1 VQLLYADENG
11 TLYEDPEYDAAGGNG
26 TGPSLRLTGEN
37 TIPLPEGADLVL
49 LPGMAPVGWDKSK
62 KRPVK
67 DIKRVQAGDRLYA
80 VAATL
85 PAGYTRTLLPAYRP
99 HGKTEMLGLY
109 GYTAVAAKD
118 GEFYVAALQ
127 TDETY
132 KWNPLGYN
140 DLSLPNRIEQK
151 KKKLPENRLVEHLA
165 GCAMEYHC
173 LTAQNIFYERW
184 EAGIPVSPGCNAE
197 CLGCISLQPSECCA
211 SPQQRIKFVPTVA
224 EVVDLAVPHLK
235 EGVEP
240 IISFGQGCE
249 GEPLLQADL
258 IAEAIRE
265 IRRHTDRGTVNLNTN
280 AGDTAALEKLC
291 QAGLDAVRVSMLSAR
306 PEVYAAYHRP
316 GGFGLDDVRRSLAL
330 AHRYGLSVSVNLLV
344 MPGLTDRK
352 DETEAL
358 LELFREGQVNMVQL
372 RNLNI
377 DPYHL
382 FRQLPSS
389 RGQVLGIPQLV
400 KLLSSVPG
408 LTVGNYT
415 HSTQK

>member
-1 VQLLYADENG
+1 MQLLYADAEG
-11 TLYEDPEYDAAGGNG
+11 TLYEDPDYEAAGWDGAGG
-26 TGPSLRLTGEN
+26 TLRLTGEN
-37 TIPLPEGADLVL
+37 TVTLPEGADLVL
-49 LPGMAPVGWDKSK
+49 LPGMAPVGWDQGK
-62 KRPVK
+62 KKPVK

-99 HGKTEMLGLY
+99 HGKADMLGLF
-109 GYTAVAAKD
+109 GYTAVAARD
-118 GEFYVAALQ
+118 GEFYVAAVQ

-132 KWNPLGYN
+132 KWNPLVYN
-140 DLSLPNRIEQK
+140 DLTLPKRIKSK
-151 KKKLPENRLVEHLA
+151 KKDLPKNRLVEHLA
-165 GCAMEYHC
+165 GCAQEYHC

-211 SPQQRIKFVPTVA
+211 APQQRIKFVPTQA
-224 EVVDLAVPHLK
+224 EVVELAVPHLEK
-235 EGVEP
+235 GVEP

-258 IAEAIRE
+258 IAAAIRE
-265 IRRHTDRGTVNLNTN
+265 MRQRTDRGTINMNTN

-306 PEVYAAYHRP
+306 PDVYEAYHRP

-330 AHRYGLSVSVNLLV
+330 ARRCELNVSVNLLV

-352 DETEAL
+352 EETEAL
-358 LELFREGQVNMVQL
+358 FELFREGWVDMVQL

-382 FRQLPSS
+382 FRQLPP
-389 RGQVLGIPQLV
+389 GKGEVLGIR
-400 KLLSSVPG
+400 KLIESLCSVSG
-408 LTVGNYT
+408 LEVGNYT
-415 HSTQK
+415 HPRK